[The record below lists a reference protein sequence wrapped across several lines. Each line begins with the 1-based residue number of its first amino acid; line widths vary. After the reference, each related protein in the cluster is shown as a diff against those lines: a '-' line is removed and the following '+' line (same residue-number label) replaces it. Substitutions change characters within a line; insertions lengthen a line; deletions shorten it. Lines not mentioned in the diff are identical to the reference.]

1 MLVHSEEW
9 CVEGETA
16 EEARELLA
24 TGQGHRGAT
33 MGIVCTRKFSNSK
46 SKSNRGKC
54 TYGREN
60 LGTFKSV
67 LD

>member
-24 TGQGHRGAT
+24 PGLGHRGAT

-46 SKSNRGKC
+46 SKSNRGK
-54 TYGREN
+54 
-60 LGTFKSV
+60 
-67 LD
+67 